1 MLELINVED
10 LYENDKIIIMDSI
23 FFNNNKLIENIEI
36 GFKNKSGDIIDIK
49 TIKLYVHHQSCNKPV
64 YRHVVT
70 SQYY

>member
-49 TIKLYVHHQSCNKPV
+49 TIKHKNK
-64 YRHVVT
+64 T
-70 SQYY
+70 AK

>member
-10 LYENDKIIIMDSI
+10 LYKNDKIIIMDSI

-49 TIKLYVHHQSCNKPV
+49 TIKHIK
-64 YRHVVT
+64 
-70 SQYY
+70 